1 MLTEL
6 IVIIV
11 ILATIGFVYLKG
23 SVVKAFLLLING
35 LISSTAAFAFF
46 ETAGR
51 IILGYGY
58 GGQWVFGGSFIF
70 IFILVFVLLNAMAN
84 KLAPTDIYFGDFPDR
99 AIRSF
104 IAIFAGLIIA
114 GVILIA
120 AALMPIGTKWPYERF
135 NPQNKNISSSEP
147 EPDKKL
153 ILNADGFTAGI
164 ASWFSRGPMSGKKS
178 LAVFHPDF
186 LNEIHLNRIGQDK
199 NNLTIA
205 GPQAIQVKA
214 AWDANTEILSAS
226 DNTPLSPGSGKKIVI
241 VQAGISSASIKDGG
255 AMTRDFSIV
264 FTMGQVRL
272 LCKNKGS
279 DDNLTGSAEIVYPA
293 GFIRN
298 GNIAERK
305 NITDEIKVAVAE
317 FSGGMKWY
325 DFIFYIPADTV
336 PVMLEFKLNA
346 AAEIGRLVSGDKIPA
361 PL

>member
-11 ILATIGFVYLKG
+11 ILATVGFVYLKG
-23 SVVKAFLLLING
+23 SVVKVFLLLING

-70 IFILVFVLLNAMAN
+70 IFILVFVLLNALAN
-84 KLAPTDIYFGDFPDR
+84 KFAPTDIYFGDFSDR

-104 IAIFAGLIIA
+104 IAIFAGLVFA

-135 NPQNKNISSSEP
+135 DPQDKNLR
-147 EPDKKL
+147 PDDPSKTL
-153 ILNADGFTAGI
+153 ILNADGFTTGL
-164 ASWFSRGPMSGKKS
+164 ASWFSRGSMSGKKS
-178 LAVFHPDF
+178 FAVFHPDF
-186 LNEIHLNRIGQDK
+186 LNEIHLNRIGEDK

-205 GPQAIQVKA
+205 GTQAIQVKA
-214 AWDANTEILSAS
+214 AWFPPAEILSAS

-241 VQAGISSASIKDGG
+241 VRAGLNSSKIKDGG
-255 AMTRDFSIV
+255 VMTGDFSIA

-272 LCKNKGS
+272 SCKSS
-279 DDNLTGSAEIVYPA
+279 DSADNLTGSAEIVYPA

-298 GNIAERK
+298 GNIAELK
-305 NITDEIKVAVAE
+305 NITDEIKAVVAD

-361 PL
+361 SL